1 MFCILFHSKDE
12 KGDDTGTE
20 KRVLAMFFGGVFVAL
35 LLTLCQHGDASLSIP
50 TSKIGVDGAGVPC
63 DASVS

>member
-1 MFCILFHSKDE
+1 MICILFHSRDE
-12 KGDDTGTE
+12 KGPNVCTAN
-20 KRVLAMFFGGVFVAL
+20 VFAMFFGGVFVAL